1 MRYPP
6 SSKVGH
12 FNLQSTKSPQRQLHL
27 PVDDNYS
34 GRQYGVYF
42 PVTGAKP
49 LTLLPP
55 GGEELILFKF
65 LFGRLHSKTF
75 VGQFQYGGMMNEA
88 INGGSG
94 GHGIFEDAV
103 PLTEDEVARDH

>member
-1 MRYPP
+1 MELMA
-6 SSKVGH
+6 S
-12 FNLQSTKSPQRQLHL
+12 QRQLQSHL
-27 PVDDNYS
+27 NDNYTYRLTTITPAVS
-34 GRQYGVYF
+34 AGF
-42 PVTGAKP
+42 ILSPVEGAKP

-55 GGEELILFKF
+55 GGEELILLKF
-65 LFGRLHSKTF
+65 RFGRLHSKAV
-75 VGQFQYGGMMNEA
+75 VGQFQYGGMMDEP